1 MEDVDGQST
10 TTPGEC
16 LSVWHQPQQHTVDH
30 VVQDPDGSMIY
41 SAVLS
46 KVEATVFLADALL
59 RPVPK
64 EEWQTTYRGN
74 RQRALCSHN
83 SITVPVVVPS
93 LRVLSDISSSD

>member
-1 MEDVDGQST
+1 MEDIDGQST

-16 LSVWHQPQQHTVDH
+16 LSAWHQPQQHTVDH

-46 KVEATVFLADALL
+46 RVEATVFLADALL

-64 EEWQTTYRGN
+64 EEWQTTFRGN

-93 LRVLSDISSSD
+93 LRVLSDIFRSD